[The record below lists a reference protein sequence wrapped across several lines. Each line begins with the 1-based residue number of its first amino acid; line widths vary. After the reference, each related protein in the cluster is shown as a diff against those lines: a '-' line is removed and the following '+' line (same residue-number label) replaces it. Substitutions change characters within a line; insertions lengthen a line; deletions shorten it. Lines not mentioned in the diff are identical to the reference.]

1 VKGRGQLPASEDPLN
16 ALLHD
21 LPETY
26 GKMTELQNIISK
38 KEIL

>member
-26 GKMTELQNIISK
+26 GKMTELPAYVPLS
-38 KEIL
+38 LDP